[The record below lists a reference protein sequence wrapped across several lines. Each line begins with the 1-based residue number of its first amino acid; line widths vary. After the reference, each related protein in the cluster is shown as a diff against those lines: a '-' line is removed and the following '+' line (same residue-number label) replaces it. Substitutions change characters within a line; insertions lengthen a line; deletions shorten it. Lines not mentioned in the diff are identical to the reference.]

1 MTKIEQQYIIGCMTL
16 NKLFVTIFIAI
27 FVGTFFFCCTNKQVS
42 VTETSVEEK
51 AEDDFLVLQSDT
63 ETDNATV
70 IEEKESEVVA
80 EVPVEEVLEPAPTKK
95 IPVTPIIRKKEDMPV
110 ESPSEPVVIEKK
122 EETKKVEEP
131 KKIEE
136 TPVPAPAKEENKDMA
151 EYKRSVAENTTI
163 DFDTFAEDKKQ
174 IMKIIEELIV
184 IMKDGDDIKWRNY
197 VEKSS
202 LQYWS
207 DVSHLAAYSKKL
219 PQKTVRMKTL
229 KDYFKWVF
237 VPSRKGQT
245 IDEIRYISNE
255 NIKAVQ
261 VRDDKDIVYYYF
273 RKENGKWKIFL
284 PTM

>member
-1 MTKIEQQYIIGCMTL
+1 MTL

-27 FVGTFFFCCTNKQVS
+27 FVGIFFFCCSNKQVP
-42 VTETSVEEK
+42 VAETPVEEK

-70 IEEKESEVVA
+70 IEEKESEVVE

-95 IPVTPIIRKKEDMPV
+95 IPVTPIIRKKEEAPV
-110 ESPSEPVVIEKK
+110 ETPAEPVVVEKK
-122 EETKKVEEP
+122 EEV

-136 TPVPAPAKEENKDMA
+136 PPAPAPVEENKAME